1 MRKYTKLSVQW
12 FYELLERGECDIM
25 DFKEQLEDKNIFGKP
40 LKNFAP
46 NYEEMAR
53 DVVAFANRKGGFL
66 FLGIS
71 DKSKEVNRDFVYTE
85 EKIFDLIKQVQD
97 RTQPTITLLPHKLT
111 IDGTKLLVLEI
122 PFSMQMHSTS
132 RGEYLIRSN
141 NGNKPIEPHEMATIM
156 SEKSLIVYDQKSWK
170 IKEWQDEDRTKRIY
184 NKIKTARADSPLL
197 KETREE
203 FNDIL
208 NFEKEEQG
216 VLYPTTTG
224 ILLAG
229 NNKSLKE
236 FPYSEIKYV
245 RYFDDG
251 SYKPYEWKG
260 NLIEIADNCF
270 MQLKSEIQQK
280 ELSFGLFHEFIED
293 YSEVVLRELLINA
306 IVHRDYSRQQV
317 IEIRKYPSYLEIE
330 SPGMFPEGVDET
342 NFLRK
347 TNPRNPNIIDVFRA
361 IKYAEKAG
369 SGFDKIFADLLSK
382 GKKLPTPTV
391 TSTSIIFRIE
401 AEICSDKLIELSL
414 QYKQLEGRDMDMEKL
429 LVLNEIINRKKI
441 SFPELEEAPYI
452 SKGQLRRVLSELH
465 DLEFIETTGKTSGL
479 KYILHKT
486 KNSSTAEKIKYSQL
500 KKQEK
505 ARQKEAILRYL
516 DDVDIITNS
525 EARQLLKLAD
535 NDVSYVSRL
544 FREMLENNDIEI
556 VSTGGNNK
564 NVYGRKRS
572 V

>member
-306 IVHRDYSRQQV
+306 IVHRDYSRQHV